1 MIKQANLVI
10 SVVLFLGVNVVGESK
25 ENAAQMIEKVK
36 KGELT
41 EANAAWWGF
50 TAEDSTDAL
59 QAAIDSGVKKL
70 VVPRMDSEWIV
81 RPLKL
86 RSNLELF
93 FEPGAVVLAKRGEFK
108 NTGDSLFSANDCTD
122 IALRGFGAVL
132 RMNKVDYQSAAYK
145 KGEWR
150 MVLDIQGCTN
160 VLIEGLRLES
170 SGGDGIYI
178 GSTGKQEFCK
188 NVVIRDVICDNHHR
202 QGISIISAIDLLIER
217 TLMLNTSGTAPQAG
231 IDFEPNRASEQLT
244 NCVVRECVFENN
256 AGGNILVYLKPLS
269 KESLPV
275 SLLFENCIIRNGL
288 DAGVAVGML
297 DDDAPKGKIEFRTC
311 TIENPGKAGAFIYD
325 KTLDSAV
332 VRFIQC
338 TWRNAWVG
346 KEVKADTPR
355 VPLLL
360 TVMHPKQCTKFGGIV
375 FEDCHVYDTAD
386 RPVLKVETSRHG
398 LGIHG
403 LHGTLTVHNPNGARM
418 DLSKDPVDADLR
430 LVEVR
435 E

>member
-1 MIKQANLVI
+1 MIKQACLILGVI
-10 SVVLFLGVNVVGESK
+10 LFLGISASAFSEES
-25 ENAAQMIEKVK
+25 AAQLIERVK
-36 KGELT
+36 KGELM

-50 TAEDSTDAL
+50 NAEDSTDSL
-59 QAAIDSGVKKL
+59 QAAIDSGAKKL
-70 VVPRMDSEWIV
+70 VIPRMDSEWVV
-81 RPLKL
+81 RPLHL
-86 RSNLELF
+86 RSNLEVV
-93 FEPGAVVLAKRGEFK
+93 FEPGAVVLAKRGEYK

-122 IALRGFGAVL
+122 IVLRGFGAVL

-188 NVVIRDVICDNHHR
+188 NVVIRDAICDDHHR

-231 IDFEPNRASEQLT
+231 IDFEPNRPTEQLT
-244 NCVVRECVFENN
+244 NCIMRDCVLENN
-256 AGGNILVYLKPLS
+256 TGGNILFYLKQLS
-269 KESLPV
+269 KESPPLSV
-275 SLLFENCIIRNGL
+275 IVENCIVRNGV

-297 DDDAPKGKIEFRTC
+297 DDDAPKGSIEFRKC
-311 TIENPGKAGAFIYD
+311 TIENPGRAGAFVFD
-325 KTLDSAV
+325 KSAESAV
-332 VRFIQC
+332 VRFTQC
-338 TWRNAWVG
+338 TWHNAWVG
-346 KEVKADTPR
+346 KEIKSDTPR

-375 FEDCHVYDTAD
+375 FEDCQVYDTAD
-386 RPVLKVETSRHG
+386 RPVLKVETVRRG

-403 LHGTLTVHNPNGARM
+403 LHGTLTVHNPNGARV
-418 DLSKDPVDADLR
+418 DLGKDPVDVDLR